1 MFTHVIFDMDGTL
14 LDTERCYFA
23 ALMEV
28 ANRYGL
34 DDLEEAFRSSIGLR
48 GEQSWKIIDTAIN
61 RRIETEDFIS
71 QARKRA
77 VELTS
82 DRMLVKPGVLEVLT
96 LLKKQ
101 KFPMAVATSS
111 NTQTATGRLGDQ
123 ALLSYFDVIIGG
135 DLVDNAK
142 PDPRIYKLAAQKL
155 GANPSCC
162 IAFEDSGPGVL
173 SSVGAGCFTI
183 YVPDINPIPKSI
195 EKKCQY
201 VASSIK
207 VGLKKV
213 LPNLFD

>member
-123 ALLSYFDVIIGG
+123 LSLIHI
-135 DLVDNAK
+135 
-142 PDPRIYKLAAQKL
+142 
-155 GANPSCC
+155 
-162 IAFEDSGPGVL
+162 
-173 SSVGAGCFTI
+173 
-183 YVPDINPIPKSI
+183 
-195 EKKCQY
+195 
-201 VASSIK
+201 
-207 VGLKKV
+207 
-213 LPNLFD
+213 

>member
-111 NTQTATGRLGDQ
+111 NTQTATETSASPL
-123 ALLSYFDVIIGG
+123 
-135 DLVDNAK
+135 
-142 PDPRIYKLAAQKL
+142 YKLAAQKL
-155 GANPSCC
+155 GANPSRC

-195 EKKCQY
+195 EKECQY

-207 VGLKKV
+207 DGLRKV

>member
-96 LLKKQ
+96 LLKNKNFLWRLLLQ
-101 KFPMAVATSS
+101 ATLR
-111 NTQTATGRLGDQ
+111 Q
-123 ALLSYFDVIIGG
+123 LLDG
-135 DLVDNAK
+135 
-142 PDPRIYKLAAQKL
+142 
-155 GANPSCC
+155 
-162 IAFEDSGPGVL
+162 
-173 SSVGAGCFTI
+173 
-183 YVPDINPIPKSI
+183 
-195 EKKCQY
+195 
-201 VASSIK
+201 
-207 VGLKKV
+207 
-213 LPNLFD
+213 

>member
-1 MFTHVIFDMDGTL
+1 MLTHVIFDMDGTL
-14 LDTERCYFA
+14 LDTERCYFT
-23 ALMEV
+23 ALMEI
-28 ANRYGL
+28 ASSYGL
-34 DDLEEAFRSSIGLR
+34 DDLEDAFRSSIGLR

-61 RRIETEDFIS
+61 SRIDTEDFIS

-77 VELTS
+77 IELTS

-111 NTQTATGRLGDQ
+111 NTQTAKGRLGDQ
-123 ALLSYFDVIIGG
+123 SLLSYFDVVVGG

-142 PDPRIYKLAAQKL
+142 PDPKIYELAAQKL
-155 GANPSCC
+155 GAIPPHC

-173 SSVGAGCFTI
+173 SSVAAGCFTI
-183 YVPDINPIPKSI
+183 YVPDINPIPKNI

-201 VASSIK
+201 VASSIS
-207 VGLKKV
+207 VGLREI

>member
-101 KFPMAVATSS
+101 KFPIAVATSS

-142 PDPRIYKLAAQKL
+142 PDPQIYKLAAQKL
-155 GANPSCC
+155 GANPSRC
-162 IAFEDSGPGVL
+162 IAFEIV
-173 SSVGAGCFTI
+173 
-183 YVPDINPIPKSI
+183 VPVFYL
-195 EKKCQY
+195 QL
-201 VASSIK
+201 VQ
-207 VGLKKV
+207 VV
-213 LPNLFD
+213 LPFTYLI